1 MSAAPNMDKDT
12 LVDNLIKEIEKTTK
26 KDFILLGN
34 IDVVDKYISAIT
46 TDFISSHKHIILP
59 KMVTKPAF
67 TLQRKCFRLVGNWPY
82 GGTSMGN
89 ALWVDYMFP
98 ELDKAKNFLSQKKY
112 KKAFGILLGIFL
124 FSRVDSYFMHDNE
137 VYLEFSTFSGWFSD
151 YSKAWKKLLKQS
163 DKVLGLDCKHINP
176 EGYRE
181 VLVAMITKWEKKSN
195 RFLKDFNRFADDD
208 ILPRF
213 RIFTTEDDDDAEE
226 EEDSSDEEE

>member
-26 KDFILLGN
+26 KDFILLRN

-67 TLQRKCFRLVGNWPY
+67 TLQRKCFRLVENWPY

-98 ELDKAKNFLSQKKY
+98 
-112 KKAFGILLGIFL
+112 
-124 FSRVDSYFMHDNE
+124 
-137 VYLEFSTFSGWFSD
+137 
-151 YSKAWKKLLKQS
+151 
-163 DKVLGLDCKHINP
+163 
-176 EGYRE
+176 
-181 VLVAMITKWEKKSN
+181 
-195 RFLKDFNRFADDD
+195 
-208 ILPRF
+208 
-213 RIFTTEDDDDAEE
+213 
-226 EEDSSDEEE
+226 